1 MNYEDV
7 DPEIVPLLRKFPS
20 LAFSSR
26 SKVAVLKLLMPLLAK
41 KTKMPAEVVTSD
53 HDVGETFVRVYQPKN
68 KFSDGALLWIH
79 GGGMIIGTV
88 GDSDA
93 FCSMVALEL
102 GITVFSVDYRLA
114 PRYPFPI
121 PMDDC
126 EAGYLWVLENATR
139 FGFDSK
145 KVALGGDS
153 AGAGLA
159 AGLAQ
164 RLLDRGAQLPIG
176 QVLKYPMLDDRTA
189 TKREL
194 DDTTFVWNNTS
205 NHFGWKS
212 YLDAEPGSQN
222 LPEYAVPARRENLSG
237 LPPAYIAVGE
247 IDLFFNEDKQYAD
260 RLSAAAVEI
269 EFNSYP
275 GFPHAGELV
284 SPEASVSKRFQSD
297 LMAWLKARLQ
307 PTAS

>member
-1 MNYEDV
+1 MNYDDV
-7 DPEIVPLLRKFPS
+7 DNEVVPLLKKFPS
-20 LAFSSR
+20 ITFSSR
-26 SKVAVLKLLMPLLAK
+26 GKVGVLKLLMPLLAK
-41 KTKMPAEVVTSD
+41 KTRMPDEVEVSD
-53 HDVGETFVRVYQPKN
+53 HKVGQTFVRVHQPKT
-68 KFSDGALLWIH
+68 KLSDGALVWIH

-93 FCSMVALEL
+93 FCSTVAHEL

-114 PRYPFPI
+114 PKHPFPT

-126 EAGYLWVLENATR
+126 QVGYLWAVNNATR
-139 FGFDSK
+139 FGFDHK

-164 RLLDRGAQLPIG
+164 QLLDDGKQLPIG

-189 TKREL
+189 TNREL
-194 DDTTFVWNNTS
+194 DGTTFVWNNTS

-212 YLDAEPGSQN
+212 YLNAEPGTAI
-222 LPEYAVPARRENLSG
+222 LPDYAVPARREDLTG

-247 IDLFFNEDKQYAD
+247 IDLFFAEDKDYAE
-260 RLSAAAVEI
+260 RLLASGVDT

-284 SPEASVSKRFQSD
+284 APDAKVSKQFNSD
-297 LMAWLKARLQ
+297 LLIWLADRLQ
-307 PTAS
+307 STAS